1 MLNKMGIYAL
11 YVPFLRYVPCVKIFY
26 NNFFHRPRYQAADD
40 YSAHNLITGHG
51 CTTGKG
57 VKEKSVVLS
66 EDDTCQ

>member
-1 MLNKMGIYAL
+1 MH
-11 YVPFLRYVPCVKIFY
+11 
-26 NNFFHRPRYQAADD
+26 NFFHRPRYQAADD

-66 EDDTCQ
+66 EDDTCQWKRMQLHHKTEYQYTVFYNVSQ